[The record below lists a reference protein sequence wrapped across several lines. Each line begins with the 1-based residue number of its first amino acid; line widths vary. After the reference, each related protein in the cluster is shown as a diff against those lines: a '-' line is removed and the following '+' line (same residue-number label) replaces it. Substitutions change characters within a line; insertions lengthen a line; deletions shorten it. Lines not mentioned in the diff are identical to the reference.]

1 MLLKNSPLSNTSE
14 KLKSP
19 QTSIKNIKFE
29 RKKDFKSFLK
39 FIERE
44 SKALEEIKVPSL
56 DETKKKKGSSFGAA
70 LGLGA
75 LGLLALFGGRD
86 GDPDDQPNKFDY
98 FDPEAFRKS
107 IARQSQIS
115 SLALV
120 GQKAITYKR
129 PDSESQFEQNSKK
142 FGGEPPNTELLQL
155 TKNKQQINK
164 KSIITRKVKLN
175 KFLKDAKQLELDQKE
190 LELAREEVNN
200 AKEER
205 KGKINKKLNLKKEAT
220 VGGGEG
226 KPKFVSGSFDPANN
240 ERQFV
245 ENENKRRKKINPNV
259 NKGNNIDKDI
269 IDKLN
274 NKKNRIER
282 RLNNPNLNNE
292 TRTRLAEEF
301 RKIQRQLGEVEGDF
315 FSKKDK
321 ETLNKITKRERNF
334 RKLDVFNAKVMNRLQ
349 PFLQFLSLK
358 GTLVKDMLKVEPFA
372 DGTMDAYL
380 EREEKR
386 KEERLNLISEISSK
400 IITGEMEVPNLIDSL
415 NLDKLKIP
423 PVNYQLPIDGNNS
436 DQFFIYPIDDGPSF
450 TDLLMIKELEK
461 Y

>member
-70 LGLGA
+70 LGLGT

-86 GDPDDQPNKFDY
+86 GDPDDQPNKFDS
-98 FDPEAFRKS
+98 FDPDAFRKS
-107 IARQSQIS
+107 IARQSQIT

-120 GQKAITYKR
+120 GQKAATF
-129 PDSESQFEQNSKK
+129 DSPEEPPKIVSGIIKGPNATMNMQIKNKISMQQDLNKVKKEKINQVEIERNNIRKTRNRINKFKERQKNYQEQFVKEEVFAGGDSRRQNNQDIGGPSGGTKNNRNKQLINNMFNNSENVEQNAREDFLAQKEIK
-142 FGGEPPNTELLQL
+142 NLNRRKGTIERLITDPNVSVDR
-155 TKNKQQINK
+155 KNKLGK
-164 KSIITRKVKLN
+164 E
-175 KFLKDAKQLELDQKE
+175 LKDIQMRLGEIPMDSSAADD
-190 LELAREEVNN
+190 
-200 AKEER
+200 
-205 KGKINKKLNLKKEAT
+205 KKLLDK
-220 VGGGEG
+220 
-226 KPKFVSGSFDPANN
+226 
-240 ERQFV
+240 
-245 ENENKRRKKINPNV
+245 V
-259 NKGNNIDKDI
+259 N
-269 IDKLN
+269 
-274 NKKNRIER
+274 
-282 RLNNPNLNNE
+282 
-292 TRTRLAEEF
+292 
-301 RKIQRQLGEVEGDF
+301 RKIL
-315 FSKKDK
+315 
-321 ETLNKITKRERNF
+321 RN
-334 RKLDVFNAKVMNRLQ
+334 NKVMNTVS
-349 PFLQFLSLK
+349 FLSSIMSGKRGIQLEILK
-358 GTLVKDMLKVEPFA
+358 DLFRAKPFA

-380 EREEKR
+380 EREKKR
-386 KEERLNLISEISSK
+386 KKERMDLISEISSK
-400 IITGEMEVPNLIDSL
+400 IITGEMEVPSLIDSL

>member
-86 GDPDDQPNKFDY
+86 GDPDDQPNKFDS
-98 FDPEAFRKS
+98 FDPDAFRKS
-107 IARQSQIS
+107 IARQSQIT

-120 GQKAITYKR
+120 GQKAATF
-129 PDSESQFEQNSKK
+129 DSPEEPPKIVSGIIKGPNATMNMQIKNKISMQQDLNKVKKEKINQVEIERNNIRKTRNRINKFKERQKNYQEQFVKEEVFAGGDSRRQNNQDIGGPSGGTKNNRNKQLINNMFNNSENVEQNAREDFLAQKEIK
-142 FGGEPPNTELLQL
+142 NLNRRKGTIERLITDPNVSVDR
-155 TKNKQQINK
+155 KNKLGK
-164 KSIITRKVKLN
+164 E
-175 KFLKDAKQLELDQKE
+175 LKDIQMRLGEIPMDSSAADD
-190 LELAREEVNN
+190 
-200 AKEER
+200 
-205 KGKINKKLNLKKEAT
+205 KKLLDK
-220 VGGGEG
+220 
-226 KPKFVSGSFDPANN
+226 
-240 ERQFV
+240 
-245 ENENKRRKKINPNV
+245 V
-259 NKGNNIDKDI
+259 N
-269 IDKLN
+269 
-274 NKKNRIER
+274 
-282 RLNNPNLNNE
+282 
-292 TRTRLAEEF
+292 
-301 RKIQRQLGEVEGDF
+301 RKIL
-315 FSKKDK
+315 
-321 ETLNKITKRERNF
+321 RN
-334 RKLDVFNAKVMNRLQ
+334 NKVMNTVS
-349 PFLQFLSLK
+349 FLSSIMSGKRGIQLEILK
-358 GTLVKDMLKVEPFA
+358 DLFRAKPFA

-380 EREEKR
+380 EREKKR
-386 KEERLNLISEISSK
+386 KKERMDLISEISSK
-400 IITGEMEVPNLIDSL
+400 IITGEMEVPSLIDSL